1 MVKVTW
7 KLTRPGL
14 SVSGVSWQGSLVR
27 LVCTGR
33 DFLTSLAAV
42 LVPVLAPLEV
52 WPPCMLELITWPPPL
67 LADTLRLMA
76 PRSSPPVPDLPSGAA
91 VNRNTVSWRNNIGG
105 C

>member
-14 SVSGVSWQGSLVR
+14 SVSGVSWHGSLVR

-52 WPPCMLELITWPPPL
+52 WPPCMLELIPWPPPL

-91 VNRNTVSWRNNIGG
+91 RNRNTVRWRNNIW